1 MLTPSACRTSP
12 NAGPSDSSINDNPG
26 STIGSKNRKVQ
37 DSPSTDPASSTSGPC
52 TGPSGSLVAST
63 CRFLAPTA
71 ATVSG
76 PGASS
81 GIRPR
86 TAAGNVSACA
96 M

>member
-1 MLTPSACRTSP
+1 MTALTTTLR
-12 NAGPSDSSINDNPG
+12 DPG
-26 STIGSKNRKVQ
+26 SGLS
-37 DSPSTDPASSTSGPC
+37 
-52 TGPSGSLVAST
+52 
-63 CRFLAPTA
+63 APTA

-96 M
+96 T